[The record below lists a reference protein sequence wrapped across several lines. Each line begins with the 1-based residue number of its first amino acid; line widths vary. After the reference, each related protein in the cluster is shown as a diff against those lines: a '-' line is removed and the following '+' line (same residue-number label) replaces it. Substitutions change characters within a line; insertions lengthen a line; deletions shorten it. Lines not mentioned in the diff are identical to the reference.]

1 MELVQDQP
9 AAALAPL
16 DQRGVGVIAPYDFA
30 LDRELWEWVPPQ
42 VSLHLTRTPYQRVQV
57 DLTQA
62 ELIGAPEVVARC
74 AQDLHTINPEVMAY
88 ACTSGSFVGG
98 LAGEAG
104 IVSALRGGGFEHAVT
119 TSGALLQ
126 ALAVLDARVVAVA
139 TPYDEPI
146 AARLAAFLHQAGIA
160 VSGLHSLGLS
170 GRIWTVPY
178 QRTADLIRRAARAS
192 HTVGR
197 PPQAVVVSCTNLP
210 TRPLIAPLEAE
221 LGIPVITA
229 NQATIWAALRTLG
242 LSAVGAGQHLLTH
255 RPTTPAV
262 PSSTGP
268 AVPSSTG
275 PAVPAWLPTPAGSS
289 PPGPAVPSWP
299 PTPAVPSP
307 THAEVRND

>member
-9 AAALAPL
+9 VAALTPL

-30 LDRELWEWVPPQ
+30 LDRELWEWIPPQ
-42 VSLHLTRTPYQRVQV
+42 VSSLHLTRTPYQRVQV
-57 DLTQA
+57 NLTQA
-62 ELIGAPEVVARC
+62 ELIGAPEVIARC

-104 IVSALRGGGFEHAVT
+104 IVSALRGGGFDHAVT

-126 ALAVLDARVVAVA
+126 ALAVLDAQVVAVA

-192 HTVGR
+192 PTLGR

-229 NQATIWAALRTLG
+229 NQATIWAALRTIG
-242 LSAVGAGQHLLTH
+242 LSAVGPGQHLLTH
-255 RPTTPAV
+255 QPTTPAV
-262 PSSTGP
+262 PSWP
-268 AVPSSTG
+268 A
-275 PAVPAWLPTPAGSS
+275 
-289 PPGPAVPSWP
+289 
-299 PTPAVPSP
+299 TPAVSAPIR
-307 THAEVRND
+307 AEVRND